1 MTRTGRSDRLPAM
14 PKRARPK
21 KRRTRK
27 TRRQRAAV
35 ELKPL
40 RKELDALVRD
50 GKATEAVEV

>member
-1 MTRTGRSDRLPAM
+1 M